1 MSNRLMY
8 ISHRFIGFTPTCNQA
23 TDVLKYA
30 DSVRQTCS
38 LGGKLPLVERSCH
51 RGSTLFTAELPM
63 VEKVAWHKAGR
74 TVKLLAASISSK
86 AVVLSKGKV
95 NILCPCL

>member
-1 MSNRLMY
+1 MY

-23 TDVLKYA
+23 TDVLTYA

-74 TVKLLAASISSK
+74 TVSRPVIYLTSK

-95 NILCPCL
+95 NIRCPCL

>member
-23 TDVLKYA
+23 TDVLTYA
-30 DSVRQTCS
+30 DSVRQTCC
-38 LGGKLPLVERSCH
+38 LGGKLPSVSLGFN

-74 TVKLLAASISSK
+74 TVKLFAASISSK

-95 NILCPCL
+95 NIRCPCL

>member
-1 MSNRLMY
+1 MY

-23 TDVLKYA
+23 TDVLTYA

-74 TVKLLAASISSK
+74 TVSRPVIYLTSK
-86 AVVLSKGKV
+86 VVVLSKGKV
-95 NILCPCL
+95 NIRCPCL

>member
-23 TDVLKYA
+23 TDVLTYA

-38 LGGKLPLVERSCH
+38 LGGKLPSVGLGFN

-86 AVVLSKGKV
+86 AGVWSKGKV
-95 NILCPCL
+95 NIRCPCS

>member
-1 MSNRLMY
+1 MY

-74 TVKLLAASISSK
+74 TVSRPVIYLTSK
-86 AVVLSKGKV
+86 VVVLSKGKV
-95 NILCPCL
+95 NIRETCS

>member
-23 TDVLKYA
+23 TDVLTYA

-38 LGGKLPLVERSCH
+38 LGGKLPSVGLGFN

-74 TVKLLAASISSK
+74 TVKLLVASISSK
-86 AVVLSKGKV
+86 AGVLDKGKV
-95 NILCPCL
+95 NIRCPCS

>member
-1 MSNRLMY
+1 MY

-23 TDVLKYA
+23 TDVLTYA

-38 LGGKLPLVERSCH
+38 LGGKLPLVGWGFNRS
-51 RGSTLFTAELPM
+51 STLFTAELPM
-63 VEKVAWHKAGR
+63 VEKVAWHKAGC

-95 NILCPCL
+95 NIRCPCS

>member
-1 MSNRLMY
+1 MY

-23 TDVLKYA
+23 TDVLTYA

-74 TVKLLAASISSK
+74 TVIRPVIYLTSK
-86 AVVLSKGKV
+86 VVVLSKGKV
-95 NILCPCL
+95 NIRCPCL

>member
-1 MSNRLMY
+1 MY

-23 TDVLKYA
+23 TDVLTYA
-30 DSVRQTCS
+30 DSVRQTCC
-38 LGGKLPLVERSCH
+38 LGGKLPSVSLGFN

-74 TVKLLAASISSK
+74 TVKLFAAYISSK

-95 NILCPCL
+95 NIRCPCL

>member
-1 MSNRLMY
+1 MY

-23 TDVLKYA
+23 TDVLTYA

-38 LGGKLPLVERSCH
+38 LGGKLPSVGWGFNRS
-51 RGSTLFTAELPM
+51 STLFTAELPM

-95 NILCPCL
+95 NIRCPCL

>member
-1 MSNRLMY
+1 MY

-23 TDVLKYA
+23 TDVLTYA

-38 LGGKLPLVERSCH
+38 LGGKLPSVGWGFNRS
-51 RGSTLFTAELPM
+51 STLFTAELPM

-86 AVVLSKGKV
+86 AGVWSKGKV
-95 NILCPCL
+95 NIRCPCL

>member
-1 MSNRLMY
+1 MY

-23 TDVLKYA
+23 TDVLTYA

-38 LGGKLPLVERSCH
+38 LSGKLPLVERSCH

-74 TVKLLAASISSK
+74 TVSRPVIYLTSK
-86 AVVLSKGKV
+86 VVVLSKGKV
-95 NILCPCL
+95 NIREPCS

>member
-1 MSNRLMY
+1 MY

-23 TDVLKYA
+23 TDVLTYA
-30 DSVRQTCS
+30 DSVRQTCC

-74 TVKLLAASISSK
+74 TVSRPVIYLTSK
-86 AVVLSKGKV
+86 VVVLSKGKV
-95 NILCPCL
+95 NIREPCS

>member
-1 MSNRLMY
+1 MY

-23 TDVLKYA
+23 TDVLTYA

-38 LGGKLPLVERSCH
+38 LGGKLPSVGLGFN

-86 AVVLSKGKV
+86 AGVWSKGKV
-95 NILCPCL
+95 NIHCPCS

>member
-23 TDVLKYA
+23 TDVLTYA

-38 LGGKLPLVERSCH
+38 LGGKLPSVGWGFN

-86 AVVLSKGKV
+86 AGVWSKGKV
-95 NILCPCL
+95 NIRCPCL

>member
-1 MSNRLMY
+1 MY

-23 TDVLKYA
+23 TDVLTYA

-38 LGGKLPLVERSCH
+38 LGGKLPSVGLGFN

-86 AVVLSKGKV
+86 AGVWSKGKV
-95 NILCPCL
+95 NIRCPCL

>member
-23 TDVLKYA
+23 TDVLTYA

-38 LGGKLPLVERSCH
+38 LGGKLPSVGWGFN

-63 VEKVAWHKAGR
+63 VEKVAWHKAGC

-95 NILCPCL
+95 NIRCPCS

>member
-23 TDVLKYA
+23 TDVLTYA

-38 LGGKLPLVERSCH
+38 LGGKLPSVGWGFS

-74 TVKLLAASISSK
+74 TVSRPVIYLTFK
-86 AVVLSKGKV
+86 VGVLNKGKV
-95 NILCPCL
+95 NIRCPCL

>member
-1 MSNRLMY
+1 MY

-23 TDVLKYA
+23 TDVLTYA

-38 LGGKLPLVERSCH
+38 LGGKLPSVGWGFNRS
-51 RGSTLFTAELPM
+51 STLFTAELPM
-63 VEKVAWHKAGR
+63 VEKVAWHKAGC

-86 AVVLSKGKV
+86 AGVWSKGKV
-95 NILCPCL
+95 NIREPCS

>member
-23 TDVLKYA
+23 TDVLTYA

-38 LGGKLPLVERSCH
+38 LGGKLPSVGWGFN

-86 AVVLSKGKV
+86 AGVWSKGKV
-95 NILCPCL
+95 NIRCPCS

>member
-1 MSNRLMY
+1 MY

-74 TVKLLAASISSK
+74 TVSRPVIYLTSK
-86 AVVLSKGKV
+86 VVVLSKGKV
-95 NILCPCL
+95 NIREPCS

>member
-1 MSNRLMY
+1 MY

-23 TDVLKYA
+23 TDVLTYA

-38 LGGKLPLVERSCH
+38 LGGKLPSVGLGFN

-86 AVVLSKGKV
+86 AGVWSKGKV
-95 NILCPCL
+95 NIRCPCS

>member
-23 TDVLKYA
+23 TDVLTYA

-38 LGGKLPLVERSCH
+38 LGGKLPSVGLGFN

-86 AVVLSKGKV
+86 AGVWSKGKV
-95 NILCPCL
+95 NIRCPCL

>member
-23 TDVLKYA
+23 TDVLTYA

-38 LGGKLPLVERSCH
+38 LGGKLPSVGWGFS

-95 NILCPCL
+95 NIRCPCL

>member
-74 TVKLLAASISSK
+74 TVSRPVIYLTSK
-86 AVVLSKGKV
+86 VVVLSKGKV
-95 NILCPCL
+95 NIRETCS